1 MAHSNLQLHIST
13 VALITG
19 SSLKVIP
26 RELSAKLMDQLSHCP
41 QMKRIHNTYS
51 KPQSLPLNILI
62 TVKLISEKRRF
73 KDRIDLTAQ
82 CRWGWSTSERADTS
96 ALTNFLFVEARI
108 LLACLFWWAVVWP
121 ICDVLIY
128 DSVHTHRTVSWLIV
142 FIYFLPNWGEH
153 QYGFATPDHLH

>member
-108 LLACLFWWAVVWP
+108 LLACLFW
-121 ICDVLIY
+121 
-128 DSVHTHRTVSWLIV
+128 
-142 FIYFLPNWGEH
+142 
-153 QYGFATPDHLH
+153 